1 MFFLAEHMCLSCIRA
16 IVDDTSLQK
25 EIMGDSIVSHDD
37 DHSIV
42 INGNYFILGRVSH
55 WLREMEAADMNAMA
69 IEKTTCHNTGR
80 GDDILLEDNVDVV
93 GKEKKVGGP
102 MKIIDESSTAI
113 KTPTENTSEEVTNTV
128 EVVQEKRS
136 SQAEVLDVEPDV
148 EVGAIATV
156 CEVNQGSPSA
166 DIEQQVLNQEESTV
180 TEVEVI
186 QTEDNVDVKVIE
198 IVDWNK
204 EIEAGQQDLEVL
216 EEELDVA
223 LEHITEDDE
232 YHLASLMLSFFEWT
246 GESIRTSTE
255 EAVSLL
261 GRQIIDTGSLVSRGA
276 VQGYN
281 AVAGASGSILSYV
294 RRTSLL
300 FDISILFSKG
310 ADHIEN
316 KFDAEKGTSN
326 VQRN

>member
-1 MFFLAEHMCLSCIRA
+1 
-16 IVDDTSLQK
+16 
-25 EIMGDSIVSHDD
+25 MGDSIVSHGD

-42 INGNYFILGRVSH
+42 IKGNYFILGRVSH

-80 GDDILLEDNVDVV
+80 GDDVILLEDNVDVV

-113 KTPTENTSEEVTNTV
+113 KTPTDNTSEEVENTV
-128 EVVQEKRS
+128 EVV
-136 SQAEVLDVEPDV
+136 QAEVLDVELCDGAEPDV
-148 EVGAIATV
+148 KVGVIATV
-156 CEVNQGSPSA
+156 CEVNQV
-166 DIEQQVLNQEESTV
+166 EQQVLNQEESTV

-186 QTEDNVDVKVIE
+186 QTEDNVDVKVLE

-223 LEHITEDDE
+223 LEHVTEDDE

>member
-16 IVDDTSLQK
+16 IVDDTSLQN
-25 EIMGDSIVSHDD
+25 EIMGDSIVSHGD

-113 KTPTENTSEEVTNTV
+113 KTPTDNTSEEVENTV
-128 EVVQEKRS
+128 EVV
-136 SQAEVLDVEPDV
+136 QAEVLDVELCDGAEPDV
-148 EVGAIATV
+148 KVGVIATV
-156 CEVNQGSPSA
+156 CEVNQV
-166 DIEQQVLNQEESTV
+166 EQQVLNQEESTV

-186 QTEDNVDVKVIE
+186 QTEDNVDVKVLE

-316 KFDAEKGTSN
+316 KCDAEKGK
-326 VQRN
+326 